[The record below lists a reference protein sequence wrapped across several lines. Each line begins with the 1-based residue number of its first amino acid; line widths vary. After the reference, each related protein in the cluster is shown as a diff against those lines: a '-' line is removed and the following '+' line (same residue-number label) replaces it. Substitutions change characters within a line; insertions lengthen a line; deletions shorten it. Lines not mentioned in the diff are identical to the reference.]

1 MNEKPNPF
9 ALKRPSRTIRDLVL
23 TDSNQPEIVIKM
35 RVRALDVLDGANA
48 DSLAKELVATYITG
62 NTPFPPIDGEA
73 LVLNPELILSAC
85 TIYFAQCGSDDDKFT
100 VEELIAFTVTLP
112 EIWQQLVATC
122 SMLIDEGP
130 LGKTLRMEI
139 LPAYPSLDTQKDIQ
153 N

>member
-9 ALKRPSRTIRDLVL
+9 ALRRPSRTIREVTL
-23 TDSNQPEIVIKM
+23 TDSNQPDIVIKM
-35 RVRALDVLDGANA
+35 RLRALDVLDGANA
-48 DSLAKELVATYITG
+48 ESLSKELVATYITG

-85 TIYFAQCGSDDDKFT
+85 TIYFAQCGSDEDKFT

-112 EIWQQLVATC
+112 EIWQQLVAIC
-122 SMLIDEGP
+122 STLLDEGP
-130 LGKTLRMEI
+130 LGKTLRMATSPV
-139 LPAYPSLDTQKDIQ
+139 LPSSDTQKDIQ